1 VTPAARVGVDHLEV
15 KLAVGVG
22 RQVNQQGA
30 ERLVISAAESGELPT
45 GGIAQGQA
53 DSARRAAADLE
64 NQEAARAAAERR
76 RARVGDGGIAAL
88 RIIGR
93 KPALAFRL
101 CDGPLVG
108 AGPSHAASTRD
119 GPAERLCC
127 CFTLCFT
134 VEQTARRIFVSVR
147 DAGQVTKGAFYIALG
162 VGPDGK
168 RDVLGIWAAPT
179 EGAKFWLGILT
190 ELKNRGVEDTSSSA
204 ATASAG
210 STRR

>member
-1 VTPAARVGVDHLEV
+1 VRRGLFARQGLEVEQHDGVEQEVTPGARVGVDHLEV

-101 CDGPLVG
+101 CDGALVG
-108 AGPSHAASTRD
+108 AGPSHAASTRT
-119 GPAERLCC
+119 ERPMVA
-127 CFTLCFT
+127 T
-134 VEQTARRIFVSVR
+134 VIGTPTAPNS
-147 DAGQVTKGAFYIALG
+147 A
-162 VGPDGK
+162 
-168 RDVLGIWAAPT
+168 
-179 EGAKFWLGILT
+179 
-190 ELKNRGVEDTSSSA
+190 TSSTQS
-204 ATASAG
+204 
-210 STRR
+210 RLV